1 MLSIIL
7 VYRCCFI
14 YMIKSPTKITFLLY
28 LAMILIIPFSSYDIK
43 CFNLQLWLQMYTK
56 AMVSNATISI
66 YISKASAFNYDVK
79 ASS

>member
-1 MLSIIL
+1 
-7 VYRCCFI
+7 
-14 YMIKSPTKITFLLY
+14 MIESPTKITFLLY
-28 LAMILIIPFSSYDIK
+28 LAMVLIIPFSSYDIK

-66 YISKASAFNYDVK
+66 YISKASTFNYDVK